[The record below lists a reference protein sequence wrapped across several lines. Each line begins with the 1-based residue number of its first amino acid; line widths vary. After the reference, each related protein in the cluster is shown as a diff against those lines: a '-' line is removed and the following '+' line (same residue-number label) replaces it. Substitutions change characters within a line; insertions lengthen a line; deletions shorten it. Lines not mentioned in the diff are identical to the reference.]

1 MFGDLFA
8 PSLTRTALSPAI
20 ARSTVQTQNAPYEA
34 LLSRRWW
41 SLWKHYICAYFV
53 PNSPENPTQ
62 KQQKTHAGR

>member
-34 LLSRRWW
+34 LLSRGGG
-41 SLWKHYICAYFV
+41 HFGNIVFV
-53 PNSPENPTQ
+53 PILCQYCS
-62 KQQKTHAGR
+62 